1 MKEFEVFISH
11 AVEDKCAIANE
22 LNQRLKSLGINVWY
36 SGDELMVGDS
46 IMEAVNDALKTVR
59 YAVVILSPTYLRK
72 RWTMMELQAL
82 IAREHLGLQRIFPIW
97 HQVGYDEVLEFLP
110 LLADRFAIPSDKG
123 LHYIVDSITQAI
135 QNQERASLPYL
146 VEEEA
151 KTTMRVWHNTTK
163 RKKSG
168 DIRQILSY
176 GQSPLDKI
184 S

>member
-22 LNQRLKSLGINVWY
+22 VNQRLKSMGVNEWY
-36 SGDELMVGDS
+36 SGVELMVGDS
-46 IMEAVNDALKTVR
+46 IMEAVNSALKTVK

-82 IAREHLGLQRIFPIW
+82 IAREHLSLQRIFPIW
-97 HQVGYDEVLEFLP
+97 HQVGYEEVLEYLP
-110 LLADRFAIPSDKG
+110 LLADRFAIPSEKG
-123 LHYIVDSITQAI
+123 LHYIVDNIAEAI
-135 QNQERASLPYL
+135 NNQKADHDLQSVDVGKVP
-146 VEEEA
+146 
-151 KTTMRVWHNTTK
+151 MRVWHNTNHERTHA
-163 RKKSG
+163 

-184 S
+184 T